1 MVTKSGGVLS
11 VVLSL
16 ATVLVS
22 AWAAEYDTGGPLA
35 GYKLPLF
42 PTQHGEKP
50 GQPGELPGKH
60 DADPLAPCFE
70 LNPGSPELYR
80 NYWFKYCPSRS
91 FFDRQSKVRGWVAP
105 NIPGAG
111 KAEDYAAPLYWV
123 PRHDAVVN
131 TGLRWKALPIVRCTV
146 GSPVLKLDLG
156 ELEVGVY
163 ALRFIAAVPTEQLK
177 PFRTPLFV
185 RAKINDGP
193 KGETNSYRIRLG
205 YCDEFYSIAEIYFHA
220 DERRSY
226 RAEVAVDEGSGV
238 EMLLHEISLDDALAG
253 VALRAIKSRKTLP
266 EAGPP
271 APANLEPPKEQR
283 LARDAEIWNA
293 FPRVNAQAFGH
304 GWMGGDEHTLRRNVT
319 IGVPGKTPR
328 EIADEFGDWQPAKGD
343 VFLVNKKLDLTYTM
357 DDLRQGKP
365 LPAPYPHRDDGAG
378 LFFPDPADPGKGHIW
393 SPIANE
399 VQNRLRNYPGTLV
412 RGNVAKYLK
421 TGDTSAAREA
431 AVALA
436 RWAYAFPTIDAA
448 NFLLYVTRDPGPY
461 GRDIRCRRRDSTASF
476 YPHYPLYVDPILYDY
491 DRIFDYIKD
500 NAELAESVGRFVPWV
515 KTPQDV
521 VKLIDAYLVQTTA
534 KRILRYHYYTDP
546 MDIAN
551 AAAVVGDTKV
561 TDPWMEW
568 LFSKTFIYPLPPVGI
583 ADAMITGCCR
593 DGCEYIGSTYYAQ
606 GEGAI
611 RVAESL
617 ERYLKAGGNP
627 KYDLSDKA
635 RYPKPVAQCYWRL
648 RNVVAGWDFVRI
660 GDVCGPDKTAGHT
673 LRDLGFAAR
682 GWEWTADPR
691 FAFILKHYVGRK
703 EQSDADWAKIEEAAA
718 KLKRAPWLDLRSRVM
733 PMWAGVLESGLEHD
747 DPRFRRAA
755 YVRVG
760 FGWGHQ
766 HADTM
771 DLQVVAQGCPATI
784 DGGQR
789 SGYSSPS
796 DGTTRVHNL
805 VEVDGR
811 GFQGYSW
818 VRSLADAPGARYLMA
833 EAEPPEGTTLF
844 RRQVALI
851 DVDEGHGSHPLPIE
865 AQKPGSKLPGGAGV
879 PPAAGGGAGILP
891 ANSYVF
897 DVFRVAGGKT
907 HTYCFHGTVEDD
919 FQWNVADAK
928 PVPENDESEI
938 GQYLGMFKSLPDK
951 RFAGTAPDILEAT
964 WRQTRDPKLFGNERM
979 HRGPNY
985 SDDLPRRFT
994 RLHLLDAKGAKA
1006 MRGSLNCRN
1015 FKYDFACL
1023 MAQRQAQGD
1032 SARPF
1037 VALIEPFVGEPFIVS
1052 KRLLEVNDGSRATP
1066 PYRAVAIEV
1075 KTKNGHKDICFADG
1089 PVVGHPCT
1097 VPEAN
1102 MAVCAQFAYYS
1113 TDNEGMRQATM
1124 VGGAY
1129 IDVPGIRLRVTE
1141 RYRSANVVKVDYLAK
1156 TLWIDQPWP
1165 ATTRPAMFEIGVPGH
1180 WTTYTALDV
1189 RPDGNLTRITVEN
1202 GADYFRSGIEEVN
1215 GEKGT
1220 VRCALNPTMGNR
1232 PGINKGWVAS
1242 NDEMTTFWRADI
1254 IGDKPANLF
1263 KLTGAPVTKEA
1274 FGKAG
1279 VLRLWE
1285 YGVGDT
1291 VRQSTFA
1298 SVRRVAPG
1306 QFELTADV
1314 DVTVTLPDGKPR
1326 TVGSEELA
1334 KGSGVVKIGA
1344 P

>member
-1 MVTKSGGVLS
+1 MIAKVATALLS
-11 VVLSL
+11 AFSIAAVP
-16 ATVLVS
+16 VS
-22 AWAAEYDTGGPLA
+22 VRTGDYDTGGPLA
-35 GYKLPLF
+35 GAKLPLF

-60 DADPLAPCFE
+60 DGDPLAPCFE

-80 NYWFKYCPSRS
+80 NYWFKYCASRS
-91 FFDRQSKVRGWVAP
+91 FFDRQSKLKGWVAP
-105 NIPGAG
+105 NIPGAA

-123 PRHDAVVN
+123 PRHEAVAN
-131 TGLRWKALPIVRCTV
+131 TGLKWKALPVIRCKV

-156 ELEVGVY
+156 ELDIGVY
-163 ALRFIAAVPTEQLK
+163 ALRLIAAVPTEQLK
-177 PFRTPLFV
+177 PFRTPLYV
-185 RAKINDGP
+185 RARINDGP
-193 KGETNSYRIRLG
+193 KGEANSYRVRLG

-220 DERRSY
+220 DEKRRFA
-226 RAEVAVDEGSGV
+226 AELAVDEGSGV

-253 VALRAIKSRKTLP
+253 VERRALKSRRTLP
-266 EAGPP
+266 EEEAPP
-271 APANLEPPKEQR
+271 PEKLEPPKGER
-283 LARDAEIWNA
+283 LQRDAEIWLA
-293 FPRVNAQAFGH
+293 FPRDNAQAFGH

-319 IGVPGKTPR
+319 IGVPGKTPK
-328 EIADEFGDWQPAKGD
+328 EIADESGDWQPGKGND
-343 VFLVNKKLDLTYTM
+343 FLVNKKLQLEYTL
-357 DDLRQGKP
+357 DDHRKGLP
-365 LPAPYPHRDDGAG
+365 LPAPYPHKDDGAG
-378 LFFPDPADPGKGHIW
+378 LFFPDPADPGKGHLW
-393 SPIANE
+393 APIADE
-399 VQNRLRNYPGTLV
+399 VQSRYRDYPGTLV
-412 RGNVAKYLK
+412 RQNVAKYLK
-421 TGDTSAAREA
+421 TGDTAAAREA

-448 NFLLYVTRDPGPY
+448 NFLTYVVRDPGPY

-476 YPHYPLYVDPILYDY
+476 YPHYMLYVDPILYDY
-491 DRIFDYIKD
+491 DRLFDFIKD
-500 NAELAESVGRFVPWV
+500 NAELAESIGRFVPWV
-515 KTPQDV
+515 RTPQDV

-568 LFSKTFIYPLPPVGI
+568 LFAKTFIYPLPPVGI

-593 DGCEYIGSTYYAQ
+593 DGCEYIGSTFYAQ
-606 GEGAI
+606 GEGAL

-617 ERYLKAGGNP
+617 DRYLKSGGNP
-627 KYDLSDKA
+627 KYNLSDHA

-691 FAFILKHYVGRK
+691 FAFVLKHYIGRK
-703 EQSDADWAKIEEAAA
+703 EESDADWAKIEQAAA
-718 KLKRAPWLDLRSRVM
+718 KLKRAPWLDLRSRVT
-733 PMWAGVLESGLEHD
+733 PMWAGVLESGTEHD

-760 FGWGHQ
+760 FGIGHQ

-789 SGYSSPS
+789 SGYSAPS

-805 VEVDGR
+805 VEVDGK

-818 VRSLADAPGARYLMA
+818 VRALADAPGARYLAA
-833 EAEPPEGTTLF
+833 EAEPPEGVTLF
-844 RRQVALI
+844 QRQVALI
-851 DVDEGHGSHPLPIE
+851 DVDEGQGSQPLPIE
-865 AQKPGSKLPGGAGV
+865 GQKPGSKLPAGV
-879 PPAAGGGAGILP
+879 TP

-897 DVFRVAGGKT
+897 DVFRVAGGKV

-919 FQWNVADAK
+919 LQWNVADAK
-928 PVPENDESEI
+928 PVAEDDASEA
-938 GQYLGMFKSLPDK
+938 GQYLAPFKSLPEK

-964 WRQTRDPKLFGNERM
+964 WQQTRDPKLMGNERA

-994 RLHLLDAKGAKA
+994 RLHLLDAKGARA

-1015 FKYDFACL
+1015 FKYDFANL
-1023 MAQRQAQGD
+1023 FVQRVAEKG
-1032 SARPF
+1032 ARDTTF
-1037 VALIEPFVGEPFIVS
+1037 VALVEPFVGEPFITA
-1052 KRLLEVNDGSRATP
+1052 KRLLKVETGEIIDFFAKIDSAARQ
-1066 PYRAVAIEV
+1066 AVAVEV
-1075 KTKNGHKDICFADG
+1075 KTANGHTDICFADG
-1089 PVVGHPCT
+1089 VLVER
-1097 VPEAN
+1097 VIPEAA
-1102 MAVCAQFAYYS
+1102 MHVSGEFAFVS
-1113 TDNEGMRQATM
+1113 RDREGLRLATL
-1124 VGGAY
+1124 VGGSFLQAPH
-1129 IDVPGIRLRVTE
+1129 IKLHPAQRE
-1141 RYRSANVVKVDYLAK
+1141 RTGKVVKVDYLAK
-1156 TLWIDQPWP
+1156 TFWIDQAWP
-1165 ATTRPAMFEIGVPGH
+1165 ASARPSVFEIGVPGH

-1189 RPDGNLTRITVEN
+1189 KPDGNLTRITVEN

-1220 VRCALNPTMGNR
+1220 VRCALNPTMGSR

-1242 NDEMTTFWRADI
+1242 DDEMTTFWRADI
-1254 IGDKPANLF
+1254 VGDKTF

-1306 QFELTADV
+1306 QFELAADV
-1314 DVTVTLPDGKPR
+1314 DVTLTLPDGKPR
-1326 TVGSEELA
+1326 TVTTKELDA
-1334 KGSGVVKIGA
+1334 DGKKRW
-1344 P
+1344 

>member
-1 MVTKSGGVLS
+1 MRSAF
-11 VVLSL
+11 L
-16 ATVLVS
+16 ACVLVVAAAASSVGMAS
-22 AWAAEYDTGGPLA
+22 AGEYDTGGPLA
-35 GYKLPLF
+35 GYRLPPF

-50 GQPGELPGKH
+50 GHPGDLPGKY
-60 DADPLAPCFE
+60 DGDPIAPCFE

-91 FFDRQSKVRGWVAP
+91 FFDRQSKLKGWVAP

-111 KAEDYAAPLYWV
+111 QAEDYAAPLYWV
-123 PRHDAVVN
+123 PRHAEVVN
-131 TGLRWKALPIVRCTV
+131 TGLKWKAVPVIRCSV

-156 ELEVGVY
+156 ELGIGVY
-163 ALRFIAAVPTEQLK
+163 ALRLIAAVPTEQLK

-193 KGETNSYRIRLG
+193 KGEANSYRIRLG

-220 DERRSY
+220 DERR
-226 RAEVAVDEGSGV
+226 RFAAELAVDEGSGV

-253 VALRAIKSRKTLP
+253 VERRAIKTRRTLP
-266 EAGPP
+266 EAAAP
-271 APANLEPPKEQR
+271 APANLEPPRDQR
-283 LARDAEIWNA
+283 LARDAEIWLA

-304 GWMGGDEHTLRRNVT
+304 GWMGGDEHVLRRNVT
-319 IGVPGKTPR
+319 IGVPGKSAQ
-328 EIADEFGDWQPAKGD
+328 EIAAEFGDWQPGKGD
-343 VFLVNKKLDLTYTM
+343 VFLFNKKLDLAYTM
-357 DDLRQGKP
+357 SDLQKGLP

-378 LFFPDPADPGKGHIW
+378 VFFPDPADPGKGHIW
-393 SPIANE
+393 APIANE

-421 TGDTSAAREA
+421 TGDTMAAREA

-448 NFLLYVTRDPGPY
+448 NFLTYVVRDPGPY
-461 GRDIRCRRRDSTASF
+461 GRDIRCRRRDSTATF

-491 DRIFDYIKD
+491 DRLFDYIKD
-500 NAELAESVGRFVPWV
+500 NAELAESIGRFVPWV

-551 AAAVVGDTKV
+551 AAAVVGDTTV

-593 DGCEYIGSTYYAQ
+593 DGCEYIGSTFYAQ
-606 GEGAI
+606 GEGAM

-617 ERYLKAGGNP
+617 ERYLKAGGNR
-627 KYDLSDKA
+627 KYDLSNKA
-635 RYPKPVAQCYWRL
+635 RYPKPVAQCFWRL
-648 RNVVAGWDFVRI
+648 RNVVAGWDFLRI
-660 GDVCGPDKTAGHT
+660 GDVCGPDKAAGHT
-673 LRDLGFAAR
+673 LRDFGFAR
-682 GWEWTADPR
+682 NGWEWTADPQ
-691 FAFILKHYVGRK
+691 FAFILKHYVGRE
-703 EQSDADWAKIEEAAA
+703 EQSDADWAKIEEAAG
-718 KLKRAPWLDLRSRVM
+718 KVKRAPWLDLRSRVM
-733 PMWAGVLESGLEHD
+733 PMWAGVLESGTEHD

-760 FGWGHQ
+760 FGIGHQ

-771 DLQVVAQGCPATI
+771 DLQVVAQGCPATM

-805 VEVDGR
+805 VEVDGK

-818 VRSLADAPGARYLMA
+818 VRALADAPGARYLAA
-833 EAEPPEGTTLF
+833 EAEPPEGATLF

-851 DVDEGHGSHPLPIE
+851 DVDEGQGSQPLPIE
-865 AQKPGSKLPGGAGV
+865 AQKPGSKLP
-879 PPAAGGGAGILP
+879 GGAGILP

-907 HTYCFHGTVEDD
+907 HTYCFHATVEDD
-919 FQWNVADAK
+919 FQWSVADAK
-928 PVPENDESEI
+928 PVAEDDASEI
-938 GQYLGMFKSLPDK
+938 GQYLAPFRSLPDK

-964 WRQTRDPKLFGNERM
+964 WRQTREPRLFGNERM
-979 HRGPNY
+979 HRGPNF

-994 RLHLLDAKGAKA
+994 RLHLLDAKGARA

-1015 FKYDFACL
+1015 YKYDFANL
-1023 MAQRQAQGD
+1023 FVQKVAEKD
-1032 SARPF
+1032 SQDTTF
-1037 VALIEPFVGEPFIVS
+1037 VALVEPYVGEPFITGR
-1052 KRLLEVNDGSRATP
+1052 RLLKAEYVGPIQDIPWFLLSEAH
-1066 PYRAVAIEV
+1066 RAVAVEV
-1075 KTKNGHKDICFADG
+1075 KTANGHTDVCFADG
-1089 PVVGHPCT
+1089 VASQRT
-1097 VPEAN
+1097 IPEAK
-1102 MAVCAQFAYYS
+1102 MGVVAEFAYVS
-1113 TDNEGMRQATM
+1113 TDKEGFRQATL
-1124 VGGAY
+1124 VGGALLEA
-1129 IDVPGIRLRVTE
+1129 PGIKLVPAQRE
-1141 RYRSANVVKVDYLAK
+1141 RTGKVVKVDYLAK
-1156 TLWIDQPWP
+1156 TLWIDQAWP
-1165 ATTRPAMFEIGVPGH
+1165 ATARPSVFEIGVPGH
-1180 WTTYTALDV
+1180 MTTYTALDV
-1189 RPDGNLTRITVEN
+1189 RPEGSLTCITVEN
-1202 GADYFRSGIEEVN
+1202 GADYFRSAVEGVD

-1220 VRCALNPTMGNR
+1220 VRCALGPTMGNR
-1232 PGINKGWVAS
+1232 PGINKGWVTS
-1242 NDEMTTFWRADI
+1242 DDEMTTFWRADLV
-1254 IGDKPANLF
+1254 GDKTF
-1263 KLTGAPVTKEA
+1263 KLSGGPVTKEA

-1291 VRQSTFA
+1291 VHQSTFA

-1314 DVTVTLPDGKPR
+1314 DVTVTLPDGKQR
-1326 TVGSEELA
+1326 TVTTRELA
-1334 KGSGVVKIGA
+1334 KGHGIVKLGGQ
-1344 P
+1344 

>member
-1 MVTKSGGVLS
+1 MLLKSGVYM
-11 VVLSL
+11 L
-16 ATVLVS
+16 AALAVMS
-22 AWAAEYDTGGPLA
+22 FAGIAGAGEYDVGGPLA

-42 PTQHGEKP
+42 PTQHGERA

-91 FFDRQSKVRGWVAP
+91 FFDRQSKVKGWVAP
-105 NIPGAG
+105 NIPGAA
-111 KAEDYAAPLYWV
+111 KAEGYAPPLYWV
-123 PRHDAVVN
+123 PRHSDVVN
-131 TGLRWKALPIVRCTV
+131 TGLRWKPVPVIRCKV
-146 GSPVLKLDLG
+146 GSTVLKLDLG
-156 ELEVGVY
+156 ALEIGVY
-163 ALRFIAAVPTEQLK
+163 TLRLIAAVPTEQLK

-193 KGETNSYRIRLG
+193 KGEENSYRLRLG

-220 DERRSY
+220 DEKRAF
-226 RAEVAVDEGSGV
+226 RAEIAVDEGSGV
-238 EMLLHEISLDDALAG
+238 DMLLHEISLDDALAG
-253 VALRAIKSRKTLP
+253 VERRAIKSRTTVTEKK
-266 EAGPP
+266 PP
-271 APANLEPPKEQR
+271 APTNVEPPKDAR
-283 LARDAEIWNA
+283 LARDAEIWNG
-293 FPRVNAQAFGH
+293 FPHVNAQGFGH

-319 IGVPGKTPR
+319 IGAPGKTPK
-328 EIADEFGDWQPAKGD
+328 EIADEFGDWQPGKGQ
-343 VFLVNKKLDLTYTM
+343 VFLANKKLQLEYTLE
-357 DDLRQGKP
+357 DFRQGKP
-365 LPAPYPHRDDGAG
+365 LPAPYPYKDDGAG
-378 LFFPDPADPGKGHIW
+378 LFFPDPADPGKGHMW
-393 SPIANE
+393 APIANQ
-399 VQNRLRNYPGTLV
+399 VQSRIRDYPGTLV
-412 RGNVAKYLK
+412 RRNVGEYLK
-421 TGDTSAAREA
+421 SGDTTAARTA
-431 AVALA
+431 AIALA
-436 RWAYAFPTIDAA
+436 RFAYAFPAIDAA
-448 NFLLYVTRDPGPY
+448 NFLTYVVRDPGPY
-461 GRDIRCRRRDSTASF
+461 GRDIRCRRRDSTATF

-491 DRIFDYIKD
+491 DALFDYIKD
-500 NAELAESVGRFVPWV
+500 NAELAESLGRFVPWV

-534 KRILRYHYYTDP
+534 KRILRYNYYTDP

-593 DGCEYIGSTYYAQ
+593 DGCEYIGSTFYAQ
-606 GEGAI
+606 GEGAS

-617 ERYLKAGGNP
+617 ERYLRAGGNR

-648 RNVVAGWDFVRI
+648 KNVVAGWDFVRI
-660 GDVCGPDKTAGHT
+660 GDVCGPDKVAGHT

-691 FAFILKHYVGRK
+691 FAFILKHYVRRK

-718 KLKRAPWLDLRSRVM
+718 KVKRAPWLDNRSRVM
-733 PMWAGVLESGLEHD
+733 PMWAGVLESGTEHD

-796 DGTTRVHNL
+796 DGTTRVHNV
-805 VEVDGR
+805 VEVDGH

-818 VRSLADAPGARYLMA
+818 VRTLADAPGARYLAA

-844 RRQVALI
+844 RRQIALI
-851 DVDEGHGSHPLPIE
+851 DVDEGQGSQPLPIE
-865 AQKPGSKLPGGAGV
+865 AQKPGSKLPPGV
-879 PPAAGGGAGILP
+879 TP

-907 HTYCFHGTVEDD
+907 HTYCFHGTVEDEPT
-919 FQWNVADAK
+919 WNVKDTQ
-928 PVPENDESEI
+928 PVP
-938 GQYLGMFKSLPDK
+938 QYLDMFKSLPDK
-951 RFAGTAPDILEAT
+951 LAAGTAPDILEAT
-964 WRQTRDPKLFGNERM
+964 WRQTRDPKLFGNERA
-979 HRGPNY
+979 HRGANY

-1006 MRGSLNCRN
+1006 TRGSLNCRN

-1023 MAQRQAQGD
+1023 MAQKD
-1032 SARPF
+1032 SQDSTF
-1037 VALIEPFVGEPFIVS
+1037 IALIEPFVGEPFITG
-1052 KRLLEVNDGSRATP
+1052 KRLLNVQASKMKDQPANLGNAAYE
-1066 PYRAVAIEV
+1066 AVAVEV
-1075 KTKNGHKDICFADG
+1075 KTANGHTDICFADG
-1089 PVVGHPCT
+1089 VLVER
-1097 VPEAN
+1097 VIPEAKVFVN
-1102 MAVCAQFAYYS
+1102 ADYAYLS
-1113 TDNEGMRQATM
+1113 ADKEGFRQATLA
-1124 VGGAY
+1124 GGTHLAA
-1129 IDVPGIRLRVTE
+1129 PGIELRPAQRE
-1141 RYRSANVVKVDYLAK
+1141 RTGKVVKVDYLAK

-1165 ATTRPAMFEIGVPGH
+1165 ASSRPSIFEIGVPGH

-1189 RPDGNLTRITVEN
+1189 RPEGNLTRITVEN
-1202 GADYFRSGIEEVN
+1202 GADYFRSGIEEVDA
-1215 GEKGT
+1215 EKGT
-1220 VRCALNPTMGNR
+1220 VRCALGPTMGNR

-1242 NDEMTTFWRADI
+1242 NDDMTTFWRADI
-1254 IGDKPANLF
+1254 ISDKPANVF
-1263 KLTGAPVTKEA
+1263 KLTGGPVTKEA

-1298 SVRRVAPG
+1298 SLRRVAPG

-1326 TVGSEELA
+1326 AITTKELSA
-1334 KGSGVVKIGA
+1334 EGRVRW
-1344 P
+1344 

>member
-1 MVTKSGGVLS
+1 MPRVSIIASALVC
-11 VVLSL
+11 L
-16 ATVLVS
+16 AWF
-22 AWAAEYDTGGPLA
+22 ARAEDYDVGGPLA
-35 GYKLPLF
+35 GYRLPLF
-42 PTQHGEKP
+42 PTQHGERP
-50 GQPGELPGKH
+50 GHPGDLPGKY

-91 FFDRQSKVRGWVAP
+91 FFDRQSKLKGWVAP

-111 KAEDYAAPLYWV
+111 KAEEYAAPLYWV
-123 PRHDAVVN
+123 PRHADVVN
-131 TGLRWKALPIVRCTV
+131 TGLKWKALPVVRCTV
-146 GSPVLKLDLG
+146 GSPILKLDLG
-156 ELEVGVY
+156 ELEIGVY
-163 ALRFIAAVPTEQLK
+163 ALRLIAAVPTEQLK

-193 KGETNSYRIRLG
+193 KGETNSYRLRLG

-220 DERRSY
+220 DEKRRFT
-226 RAEVAVDEGSGV
+226 AEIAVDEGSGV

-253 VALRAIKSRKTLP
+253 VERRAIKARRTLP
-266 EAGPP
+266 EAAAP
-271 APANLEPPKEQR
+271 APANLEPPKDQR
-283 LARDAEIWNA
+283 LARDAEIWLA

-304 GWMGGDEHTLRRNVT
+304 GWMGGDEHVLRRNVT
-319 IGVPGKTPR
+319 IGVPGKTPQ
-328 EIADEFGDWQPAKGD
+328 EIAAEFGDWQPGKGD
-343 VFLVNKKLDLTYTM
+343 VFLFNKKLDLTYTM
-357 DDLRQGKP
+357 ADLQKGLP
-365 LPAPYPHRDDGAG
+365 LPAPYPYRDDGAG
-378 LFFPDPADPGKGHIW
+378 LFFPDPDDPGKGHLW
-393 SPIANE
+393 APIANE

-412 RGNVAKYLK
+412 RNNVAKYLK
-421 TGDTSAAREA
+421 TGDTMAAREA

-448 NFLLYVTRDPGPY
+448 NFLTYVVRDPGPY

-476 YPHYPLYVDPILYDY
+476 YPHYMLYVDPILYDY
-491 DRIFDYIKD
+491 DRLFDYIKD
-500 NAELAESVGRFVPWV
+500 NAELAESIGRFVPWV

-534 KRILRYHYYTDP
+534 KRILRYNYYTDP

-551 AAAVVGDTKV
+551 AAAVVGDTTV

-593 DGCEYIGSTYYAQ
+593 DGCEYIGSTFYAQ
-606 GEGAI
+606 GEGAM

-627 KYDLSDKA
+627 KYNLSDRA
-635 RYPKPVAQCYWRL
+635 RYPKPVAQCFWRL
-648 RNVVAGWDFVRI
+648 KNVVAGWDFVRI
-660 GDVCGPDKTAGHT
+660 GDVCGPDKAAGHT

-682 GWEWTADPR
+682 GWEWTADPQ
-691 FAFILKHYVGRK
+691 FAFILKHYIGRK
-703 EQSDADWAKIEEAAA
+703 DETDADWAKIEAAAA

-760 FGWGHQ
+760 FGIGHQ

-789 SGYSSPS
+789 SGYSAPS
-796 DGTTRVHNL
+796 DGTTRVHNV
-805 VEVDGR
+805 VEVDGK

-818 VRSLADAPGARYLMA
+818 VRTLADAPGARYLMA

-851 DVDEGHGSHPLPIE
+851 DVDEGQGSQPLPIE
-865 AQKPGSKLPGGAGV
+865 AQKPGSKLPAGV
-879 PPAAGGGAGILP
+879 TP

-907 HTYCFHGTVEDD
+907 HTYCFHGTVEDE
-919 FQWNVADAK
+919 FQWNVGDAK
-928 PVPENDESEI
+928 PVAEDDASEV
-938 GQYLGMFKSLPDK
+938 GQYLAPFKSLPDK
-951 RFAGTAPDILEAT
+951 RFAGTAPDVLEAT

-979 HRGPNY
+979 HRGANY

-1006 MRGSLNCRN
+1006 MRGSLNCKN

-1023 MAQRQAQGD
+1023 FVQKVAEKD
-1032 SARPF
+1032 SQDTTF
-1037 VALIEPFVGEPFIVS
+1037 IALIEPFVGEPFITS
-1052 KRLLEVNDGSRATP
+1052 KRLLEAPACAVDREPENLHNPA
-1066 PYRAVAIEV
+1066 YKAVALEL
-1075 KTKNGHKDICFADG
+1075 KTANGHTDVLFADG
-1089 PVVGHPCT
+1089 LPFVQRLIS
-1097 VPEAN
+1097 EAR
-1102 MAVCAQFAYYS
+1102 MQVTGEFACVS
-1113 TDNEGMRQATM
+1113 TDKGGLRLATL
-1124 VGGAY
+1124 VGGALLEA
-1129 IDVPGIRLRVTE
+1129 PGIKLQPAGRE
-1141 RYRSANVVKVDYLAK
+1141 RTGKVVKVDYLAK

-1165 ATTRPAMFEIGVPGH
+1165 ASARPSVFEIGQPGH
-1180 WTTYTALDV
+1180 WSTYTALDV
-1189 RPDGNLTRITVEN
+1189 RPDGDLTRITVEN
-1202 GADYFRSGIEEVN
+1202 GADYFRSAVEEVN
-1215 GEKGT
+1215 AEKGT
-1220 VRCALNPTMGNR
+1220 VRCALGPTMGNR

-1242 NDEMTTFWRADI
+1242 DDEATSFWRADVA
-1254 IGDKPANLF
+1254 GDKTF
-1263 KLTGAPVTKEA
+1263 KLTGGPVTKEA

-1314 DVTVTLPDGKPR
+1314 DVTVTLSDGKPR
-1326 TVGSEELA
+1326 TVTTRELDA
-1334 KGSGVVKIGA
+1334 AGKMRW
-1344 P
+1344 

>member
-1 MVTKSGGVLS
+1 MSRLTSPPLKWGFAAS
-11 VVLSL
+11 VFLSL
-16 ATVLVS
+16 LG
-22 AWAAEYDTGGPLA
+22 AAGGQDYEVGGPLA
-35 GYKLPLF
+35 GLRLPPF

-60 DADPLAPCFE
+60 DGDPLAPCFE

-80 NYWFKYCPSRS
+80 NYWFKYCPCRS

-105 NIPGAG
+105 NIPGAA

-123 PRHDAVVN
+123 PRHAAVVN
-131 TGLRWKALPIVRCTV
+131 TGLRWKPVPVIRCTV

-156 ELEVGVY
+156 ELDIGVY
-163 ALRFIAAVPTEQLK
+163 ALRLIAAVPTEQLK

-185 RAKINDGP
+185 RATLNDGP
-193 KGETNSYRIRLG
+193 RGEPNSYRLRLG

-220 DERRSY
+220 DERRSFN
-226 RAEVAVDEGSGV
+226 AEIAVDEGSGV

-253 VALRAIKSRKTLP
+253 VERRAIKSRRTLP

-271 APANLEPPKEQR
+271 PPGNVEPPRDQR

-304 GWMGGDEHTLRRNVT
+304 GWMGGDEHTLRRNVS
-319 IGVPGKTPR
+319 IGVPGKTPK
-328 EIADEFGDWQPAKGD
+328 EIADEFGEWQPGKGD
-343 VFLVNKKLDLTYTM
+343 VFLFNKKLDLAYTM
-357 DDLRQGKP
+357 DDLRKGLP
-365 LPAPYPHRDDGAG
+365 LPAPYPYRDDGAG
-378 LFFPDPADPGKGHIW
+378 LFFPDPDDPGKGHLW
-393 SPIANE
+393 APIANE
-399 VQNRLRNYPGTLV
+399 VQSRLRNYPGTLV
-412 RGNVAKYLK
+412 RRNVEKYLK
-421 TGDTSAAREA
+421 TGDTTAAREA

-448 NFLLYVTRDPGPY
+448 NFLTYVVRDPGPY
-461 GRDIRCRRRDSTASF
+461 GRDIRCRRRDSTATF

-491 DRIFDYIKD
+491 DRLFDYIRD
-500 NAELAESVGRFVPWV
+500 NAELAESIGRFVPWV
-515 KTPQDV
+515 KSPQDV

-568 LFSKTFIYPLPPVGI
+568 LFTKTFIYPLPPVGI

-606 GEGAI
+606 GEGAL

-617 ERYLKAGGNP
+617 ERYLKAGGNR

-648 RNVVAGWDFVRI
+648 KNVVAGWDFLRI

-673 LRDLGFAAR
+673 LRDLAFAR
-682 GWEWTADPR
+682 NGWDWTADPR
-691 FAFILKHYVGRK
+691 FAFIISHYIGRK
-703 EQSDADWAKIEEAAA
+703 DESDAEWAKIEAAA
-718 KLKRAPWLDLRSRVM
+718 AGVKRAPWLDNRSRVM

-760 FGWGHQ
+760 FGIGHQ

-789 SGYSSPS
+789 PGYSSPG

-818 VRSLADAPGARYLMA
+818 VRALADAPGARYLMA
-833 EAEPPEGTTLF
+833 EAEPPQGATLF

-851 DVDEGHGSHPLPIE
+851 DVDEGQGSHPLPIE
-865 AQKPGSKLPGGAGV
+865 AQKPGSKLPAGV
-879 PPAAGGGAGILP
+879 TP

-928 PVPENDESEI
+928 PVPEDDASEV

-951 RFAGTAPDILEAT
+951 RFVGTAPGILEAT
-964 WRQTRDPKLFGNERM
+964 WRQTREPRLMGSEVT
-979 HRGPNY
+979 HRRPNY

-994 RLHLLDAKGAKA
+994 RLHLLDARGARA

-1015 FKYDFACL
+1015 YNYDFANL
-1023 MAQRQAQGD
+1023 FVQKVTEKESQD
-1032 SARPF
+1032 TTF
-1037 VALIEPFVGEPFIVS
+1037 VALIEPFVGEPFITAR
-1052 KRLLEVNDGSRATP
+1052 RLLRVEKGEGDSAALQPV
-1066 PYRAVAIEV
+1066 AVEV
-1075 KTKNGHKDICFADG
+1075 KTANGHTDILFADAALAERVI
-1089 PVVGHPCT
+1089 PDAKMT
-1097 VPEAN
+1097 VAAEY
-1102 MAVCAQFAYYS
+1102 AYLS
-1113 TDNEGMRQATM
+1113 TDKAGFRQAALA
-1124 VGGAY
+1124 GGTHLAA
-1129 IDVPGIRLRVTE
+1129 PGIELRPAQRE
-1141 RYRSANVVKVDYLAK
+1141 RVGKVVKVDYLAK

-1165 ATTRPAMFEIGVPGH
+1165 ATTRPAVFEIGVPNH

-1202 GADYFRSGIEEVN
+1202 GADYFRSAIEEVKPEE
-1215 GEKGT
+1215 GI
-1220 VRCALNPTMGNR
+1220 VRCALGPTMGNR
-1232 PGINKGWVAS
+1232 PGINKAWVAS
-1242 NDEMTTFWRADI
+1242 DDDATTFWRADI
-1254 IGDKPANLF
+1254 VGDKTF
-1263 KLTGAPVTKEA
+1263 KLTGGPVTKEA

-1285 YGVGDT
+1285 YGVGDSL
-1291 VRQSTFA
+1291 RQTTFA
-1298 SVRRVAPG
+1298 SIRRVAPG
-1306 QFELTADV
+1306 KFELSADV
-1314 DVTVTLPDGKPR
+1314 DVTLTLPGGKPR
-1326 TVGSEELA
+1326 TITTRDLDAEG
-1334 KGSGVVKIGA
+1334 KVKW
-1344 P
+1344 

>member
-1 MVTKSGGVLS
+1 MSRTLT
-11 VVLSL
+11 SL
-16 ATVLVS
+16 LAVMILASMLALTR
-22 AWAAEYDTGGPLA
+22 AGEYDTGGALA
-35 GYKLPLF
+35 GYRLPPF

-60 DADPLAPCFE
+60 DSDPLAPCFE

-91 FFDRQSKVRGWVAP
+91 FFDRQSKLKGWVAP
-105 NIPGAG
+105 NIPGAA
-111 KAEDYAAPLYWV
+111 KAEDYATPLYWV
-123 PRHDAVVN
+123 PRHEAVVN
-131 TGLRWKALPIVRCTV
+131 TGLKWKALPVVRCSV

-156 ELEVGVY
+156 ELEIGVY
-163 ALRFIAAVPTEQLK
+163 AIRLVAAVPTEQLK
-177 PFRTPLFV
+177 PFRTPLYV

-193 KGETNSYRIRLG
+193 KGATNTYRLRLG

-220 DERRSY
+220 DEKRRFN
-226 RAEVAVDEGSGV
+226 AEVAVDEGSGV

-253 VALRAIKSRKTLP
+253 VERRAIKSRTTLP
-266 EAGPP
+266 EARPP
-271 APANLEPPKEQR
+271 APSNVEPPKEQR
-283 LARDAEIWNA
+283 LSRDAEVWLA
-293 FPRVNAQAFGH
+293 FPHDNAQAFGH
-304 GWMGGDEHTLRRNVT
+304 GWMGGDEHTLRRNVA
-319 IGVPGKTPR
+319 IGVPGKTAR
-328 EIADEFGDWQPAKGD
+328 EIADEFGDWRPGKGD
-343 VFLVNKKLDLTYTM
+343 VFLVNKKLQLEYTVA
-357 DDLRQGKP
+357 DYRKGLP
-365 LPAPYPHRDDGAG
+365 LPAPYPYRDDGAG
-378 LFFPDPADPGKGHIW
+378 LFFPDPADPGKGHLW
-393 SPIANE
+393 APIANE
-399 VQNRLRNYPGTLV
+399 VQSRFRNYCGTLV
-412 RGNVAKYLK
+412 RRNVDKFLK
-421 TGDTSAAREA
+421 TGDTNAAREA

-461 GRDIRCRRRDSTASF
+461 GRDIRCRRRDSTATF

-491 DRIFDYIKD
+491 DRLFDFIKG
-500 NAELAESVGRFVPWV
+500 NAELAESIGRFVPWV

-593 DGCEYIGSTYYAQ
+593 DGCEYIGSTFYAG
-606 GEGAI
+606 GEGAS

-617 ERYLKAGGNP
+617 ERYLTAGGNR

-635 RYPKPVAQCYWRL
+635 RYPKPVAHCTWRL
-648 RNVVAGWDFVRI
+648 KNVVAGWDFVRI
-660 GDVCGPDKTAGHT
+660 GDVCGPDKVAGHT
-673 LRDLGFAAR
+673 LRDLGFAR
-682 GWEWTADPR
+682 NGWEWTADPR
-691 FAFILKHYVGRK
+691 FAFILKHTIGRK
-703 EQSDADWAKIEEAAA
+703 EESDDDWAKIEAAAA

-760 FGWGHQ
+760 FGIGHQ

-771 DLQVVAQGCPATI
+771 DLQVIAQGCPATM

-789 SGYSSPS
+789 PGYSSPG
-796 DGTTRVHNL
+796 DGTTRVHNV
-805 VEVDGR
+805 VEVDGK

-818 VRSLADAPGARYLMA
+818 VRALADTPGARYLAA
-833 EAEPPEGTTLF
+833 EAEPPEGATLF

-851 DVDEGHGSHPLPIE
+851 DVDEGQGSKPLPIE
-865 AQKPGSKLPGGAGV
+865 AQKPGSKLPAGV
-879 PPAAGGGAGILP
+879 TP

-907 HTYCFHGTVEDD
+907 HTYCFHATVEDD

-928 PVPENDESEI
+928 PVAEDDASEV
-938 GQYLGMFKSLPDK
+938 GQYLDRFKSLPQK
-951 RFAGTAPDILEAT
+951 RFAGTAPDLLEAT
-964 WRQTRDPKLFGNERM
+964 WRQTREPRLFGNEGM
-979 HRGPNY
+979 HRRPNF

-994 RLHLLDAKGAKA
+994 RLHLLDAKGARA

-1015 FKYDFACL
+1015 FKYDFANL
-1023 MAQRQAQGD
+1023 FVQKVAEKD
-1032 SARPF
+1032 SQDAAF
-1037 VALIEPFVGEPFIVS
+1037 VALIEPFVGEPFITG
-1052 KRLLEVNDGSRATP
+1052 KRLLNVQVGNMNGTP
-1066 PYRAVAIEV
+1066 KNLGNAAYKAVAVEV
-1075 KTKNGHKDICFADG
+1075 KTANGHTDICFADG
-1089 PVVGHPCT
+1089 LPFVDRLI
-1097 VPEAN
+1097 PEAK
-1102 MAVCAQFAYYS
+1102 MHLSGEFACVS
-1113 TDNEGMRQATM
+1113 TDKEGLRLATLA
-1124 VGGAY
+1124 GGMLLEA
-1129 IDVPGIRLRVTE
+1129 PGIKLVPAQRVRTG
-1141 RYRSANVVKVDYLAK
+1141 RVVKVDYLTK

-1165 ATTRPAMFEIGVPGH
+1165 ASARPSVFEIGVPGH

-1189 RPDGNLTRITVEN
+1189 KPDGNLTRITVEN
-1202 GADYFRSGIEEVN
+1202 GADYFRSGIEEIKPEE
-1215 GEKGT
+1215 GI
-1220 VRCALNPTMGNR
+1220 VRCALGPTMGNR

-1242 NDEMTTFWRADI
+1242 DDEMTTFWRADLV
-1254 IGDKPANLF
+1254 GDKTF

-1291 VRQSTFA
+1291 VRQSTFVN
-1298 SVRRVAPG
+1298 VRRTAAG

-1314 DVTVTLPDGKPR
+1314 DVTITLPDGKPR
-1326 TVGSEELA
+1326 TVTAKELDA
-1334 KGSGVVKIGA
+1334 EGKVRW
-1344 P
+1344 

>member
-1 MVTKSGGVLS
+1 MVTTFRVLCFAVLS
-11 VVLSL
+11 VALAL
-16 ATVLVS
+16 AT
-22 AWAAEYDTGGPLA
+22 AKAADYDTGGPLA
-35 GYKLPLF
+35 GYKLPPF

-60 DADPLAPCFE
+60 DGDPIAPCFE

-91 FFDRQSKVRGWVAP
+91 FFDRQSKVSHADVA
-105 NIPGAG
+105 
-111 KAEDYAAPLYWV
+111 
-123 PRHDAVVN
+123 N
-131 TGLRWKALPIVRCTV
+131 TGLKWKALPVVRCTV

-156 ELEVGVY
+156 ELEIGVY
-163 ALRFIAAVPTEQLK
+163 ALRLIAAVPTEQLK
-177 PFRTPLFV
+177 PFRTPLYV
-185 RAKINDGP
+185 RARINDGP
-193 KGETNSYRIRLG
+193 KGEQNSYRIRLG

-220 DERRSY
+220 DEKRRFN
-226 RAEVAVDEGSGV
+226 AEIAVDEGSGV

-253 VALRAIKSRKTLP
+253 VERRATKSRKTLP

-271 APANLEPPKEQR
+271 APANVEAPKDQR

-319 IGVPGKTPR
+319 IGVPGKSAK
-328 EIADEFGDWQPAKGD
+328 EIADEFGDWAPGKGD
-343 VFLVNKKLDLTYTM
+343 AFLVNKKLDLTYTM
-357 DDLRQGKP
+357 ADLRQGKP
-365 LPAPYPHRDDGAG
+365 LPAPYPYHDDGAG
-378 LFFPDPADPGKGHIW
+378 LFFPEPNDPGKGHMW

-421 TGDTSAAREA
+421 TGDTAAAREA

-491 DRIFDYIKD
+491 DRLFDFIKD
-500 NAELAESVGRFVPWV
+500 NAELAESIGRFVPWV
-515 KTPQDV
+515 KAPQDV

-593 DGCEYIGSTYYAQ
+593 DGCEYIGSAYYAQ
-606 GEGAI
+606 GEGAL

-635 RYPKPVAQCYWRL
+635 RYPKPVAQCFWRL
-648 RNVVAGWDFVRI
+648 KNVVAGWDFVRI

-673 LRDLGFAAR
+673 LRDLGFAQR
-682 GWEWTADPR
+682 GWEWTADPK
-691 FAFILKHYVGRK
+691 FAFVLKHYLGRK
-703 EQSDADWAKIEEAAA
+703 EETDADWAKIEAAA
-718 KLKRAPWLDLRSRVM
+718 ATLKRAPWLDLRSRVM

-760 FGWGHQ
+760 FGIGHQ

-771 DLQVVAQGCPATI
+771 DLQVIAQGDPATI

-789 SGYSSPS
+789 NGYSSPS

-805 VEVDGR
+805 VEVDGK

-818 VRSLADAPGARYLMA
+818 VRALADAPGSRYLMA
-833 EAEPPEGTTLF
+833 EAEPPEGVTLF
-844 RRQVALI
+844 QRQVALI
-851 DVDEGHGSHPLPIE
+851 DVDEGQGSQPLPIE
-865 AQKPGSKLPGGAGV
+865 AQKPGSKLP
-879 PPAAGGGAGILP
+879 GGAGILP

-928 PVPENDESEI
+928 PVAEDDASET

-964 WRQTRDPKLFGNERM
+964 WRQTRDPKLFGNERA
-979 HRGPNY
+979 HRGPNF

-994 RLHLLDAKGAKA
+994 RLHLLDAKGAMA

-1023 MAQRQAQGD
+1023 MAQKESQD
-1032 SARPF
+1032 TTF
-1037 VALIEPFVGEPFIVS
+1037 VALIEPFVGEPFITRR
-1052 KRLLEVNDGSRATP
+1052 RLLNVSNREIVPGHIYTAAH
-1066 PYRAVAIEV
+1066 RAVAVEV
-1075 KTKNGHKDICFADG
+1075 NTANGHTDICFADG
-1089 PVVGHPCT
+1089 APVFWWSIPDAKMT
-1097 VPEAN
+1097 VKGE
-1102 MAVCAQFAYYS
+1102 FAFLS
-1113 TDNEGMRQATM
+1113 TDKDGLRLATLA
-1124 VGGAY
+1124 GGALLEA
-1129 IDVPGIRLRVTE
+1129 PGIKLVPAQRGRGG
-1141 RYRSANVVKVDYLAK
+1141 RVVKVDYLAK

-1165 ATTRPAMFEIGVPGH
+1165 ATARPSVFEVGVPGH
-1180 WTTYTALDV
+1180 WTTYTALEV
-1189 RPDGNLTRITVEN
+1189 KPDGNLTRITVEN

-1215 GEKGT
+1215 AEKGT

-1242 NDEMTTFWRADI
+1242 DDEMTTFWRADI
-1254 IGDKPANLF
+1254 VGDKTF
-1263 KLTGAPVTKEA
+1263 KLTGGPVTKEA

-1314 DVTVTLPDGKPR
+1314 DVTVTLPDGKPH
-1326 TVGSEELA
+1326 TVTARDLDAEG
-1334 KGSGVVKIGA
+1334 KVRW
-1344 P
+1344 